1 MLSATQKARRNIK
14 LLEEADHDAINKV
27 GEPRF
32 KKILTEQEKQLHHYL
47 AQYIDP
53 NYLPKGI
60 TKEYEFPKYFY
71 YTVNSKKHGV
81 VQKRTRTDSAMFK
94 RFMKNKSKKEQAKA
108 QGIFKITDEPIKI
121 NINVPSTKKKNT
133 KKPIPSYEVEKPQ
146 YENTGDIRMRIQE
159 KIPSLEIIPFEG
171 EELIESIP
179 SHAPTKKNIT
189 IKKPQ
194 RKTDDEL
201 ILELLEEIGAYE
213 DLAPVPEIAIDPEVE
228 KLKESLIR
236 DSDEL
241 AKINK
246 NIEVLKRQKQTK
258 SNIKY
263 MDGLTGLIEHIKRR
277 KRENMAK
284 LGEMSKFKNSDA
296 FKIIQE
302 EADNLLDQKKYL
314 FEQIK
319 AKKDT
324 PEYNELIKEY
334 RRVMNALEDLADY
347 FPPSWVKKNKLIFMG
362 FGLRKK
368 LKPRRKFIY

>member
-159 KIPSLEIIPFEG
+159 KIPSLKILPFEG

-213 DLAPVPEIAIDPEVE
+213 DFAPVPEIAIDPEVE

-246 NIEVLKRQKQTK
+246 NIEVLKRQ
-258 SNIKY
+258 
-263 MDGLTGLIEHIKRR
+263 
-277 KRENMAK
+277 
-284 LGEMSKFKNSDA
+284 
-296 FKIIQE
+296 
-302 EADNLLDQKKYL
+302 
-314 FEQIK
+314 
-319 AKKDT
+319 
-324 PEYNELIKEY
+324 
-334 RRVMNALEDLADY
+334 
-347 FPPSWVKKNKLIFMG
+347 
-362 FGLRKK
+362 
-368 LKPRRKFIY
+368 

>member
-1 MLSATQKARRNIK
+1 
-14 LLEEADHDAINKV
+14 
-27 GEPRF
+27 
-32 KKILTEQEKQLHHYL
+32 
-47 AQYIDP
+47 
-53 NYLPKGI
+53 
-60 TKEYEFPKYFY
+60 
-71 YTVNSKKHGV
+71 
-81 VQKRTRTDSAMFK
+81 
-94 RFMKNKSKKEQAKA
+94 
-108 QGIFKITDEPIKI
+108 
-121 NINVPSTKKKNT
+121 
-133 KKPIPSYEVEKPQ
+133 
-146 YENTGDIRMRIQE
+146 
-159 KIPSLEIIPFEG
+159 
-171 EELIESIP
+171 
-179 SHAPTKKNIT
+179 
-189 IKKPQ
+189 
-194 RKTDDEL
+194 
-201 ILELLEEIGAYE
+201 
-213 DLAPVPEIAIDPEVE
+213 
-228 KLKESLIR
+228 
-236 DSDEL
+236 
-241 AKINK
+241 
-246 NIEVLKRQKQTK
+246 
-258 SNIKY
+258 

>member
-159 KIPSLEIIPFEG
+159 KIPSLKILPFEG

-213 DLAPVPEIAIDPEVE
+213 DFAPVPEIAIDPEVE